1 MTFSPKEDGGSQ
13 FCDQGEGAGFPP
25 SGGIR
30 NFAEGDWWWSLVVG
44 ESTGGIFLDGGMSKV
59 SDDEGDSPHPPSREN
74 PGRVCIVTDFS

>member
-30 NFAEGDWWWSLVVG
+30 NFAG
-44 ESTGGIFLDGGMSKV
+44 GGIGGEVWWLESLL
-59 SDDEGDSPHPPSREN
+59 GD
-74 PGRVCIVTDFS
+74 F